1 MTMSREVFAQGHRR
15 DNKSVGEGRPRTID
29 VLGIAT
35 LLVYA
40 LVRGGNWHGAG
51 EGLRLVGTG
60 FHRALVRALRH
71 VLPLSSL
78 CLALT
83 IALAGCGLSPPSNL
97 PYAPNN
103 IAPEAKPA
111 LNLPAYRVQV
121 GDVLN
126 IKFFLN
132 PELNE
137 TVTVRPDGMIST
149 ALVSDFPMY
158 NRTLAEI
165 NEDLKQ
171 RYKAVLKDPMVSAQI
186 QSFAPIRVY
195 VSGEVNAPG
204 EFIVI
209 GPNLT
214 LTQAI
219 ARAGGIKNSGNFS
232 DVLIIRRGAGEKPD
246 VYTVD
251 YDAATQGGDPT
262 KDVRLAPYDV
272 IFVPKTGIA
281 EAYMNFQQ
289 YFQQFV
295 PWSIGAGLPLRGHPL
310 F

>member
-1 MTMSREVFAQGHRR
+1 MS
-15 DNKSVGEGRPRTID
+15 
-29 VLGIAT
+29 
-35 LLVYA
+35 
-40 LVRGGNWHGAG
+40 
-51 EGLRLVGTG
+51 
-60 FHRALVRALRH
+60 
-71 VLPLSSL
+71 
-78 CLALT
+78 
-83 IALAGCGLSPPSNL
+83 GCGLSPPTNL

-103 IAPEAKPA
+103 IAPEAKA
-111 LNLPAYRVQV
+111 AIELPAYRVQV

-149 ALVSDFPMY
+149 ALVADFPAY
-158 NRTLAEI
+158 NRTIAEI
-165 NEDLKQ
+165 NDGLKE